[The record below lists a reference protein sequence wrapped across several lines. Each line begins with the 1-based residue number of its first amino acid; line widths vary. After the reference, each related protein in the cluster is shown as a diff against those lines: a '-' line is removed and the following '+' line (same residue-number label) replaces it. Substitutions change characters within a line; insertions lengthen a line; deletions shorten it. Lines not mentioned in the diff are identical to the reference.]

1 MVHSAVG
8 AVTTVEG
15 KTYITTARGQ
25 AGFALYGPY
34 DRMPPGDYSVVFEME
49 IPERSQQGARPN
61 SICAYIDVTG
71 EAGTRV
77 LARRPL
83 FARALTTRG
92 AQHRLDFSLGD
103 AMSLEFR
110 VYSTGASDLLIAADR
125 IISIH
130 RQTRFSPILNDDG
143 PRTPFFEKHFDQFC
157 DLFNKGAEVQPSKS
171 GTLVSFLGIKLNV
184 TNYDDFQMI
193 QEILVGNVYRFSPKR
208 DVCVLDVG
216 MNAGIAALHFATLA
230 RVKKVYGFEPFRAIH
245 DRAVAHFQLNPTLA
259 DKIQAMDFGLGLQNE
274 RRVVL
279 HDAEHSIDVSI
290 KGASKGHPT
299 QINIRDAAE
308 VLLELVAKHSD
319 LDIVLKLDCEGSEFP
334 ILDALDRANVA
345 GIPAIY
351 MIEWHKAWSPGRN
364 QDYLIEKLNRNGFTV
379 FDQTNP
385 FDPYAGLLY
394 AAR

>member
-1 MVHSAVG
+1 VWTWFCGASRAREIVPKRLSVTGRFHSAVG

-15 KTYITTARGQ
+15 KTCITTAWGQ

-34 DRMPPGDYSVVFEME
+34 DRMPPGDYSVVFEIG
-49 IPERSQQGARPN
+49 IPERSQGGIRPN

-83 FARALTTRG
+83 FARALTTRA
-92 AQHRLDFSLGD
+92 AQHRLDFSMRD

-110 VYSTGASDLLIAADR
+110 VYSTGASDLVIAADR
-125 IISIH
+125 IISVH

-157 DLFNKGAEVQPSKS
+157 DLFNQGAEVQPSES

-193 QEILVGNVYRFSPKR
+193 REILVGNVYRFSPKR

-245 DRAVAHFQLNPTLA
+245 DRAVSHFQLNPTLA

-274 RRVVL
+274 SRVVL

-290 KGASKGHPT
+290 KGAMKGHPT
-299 QINIRDAAE
+299 QIHIRDAAE
-308 VLLELVAKHSD
+308 VLLELAAEHSD
-319 LDIVLKLDCEGSEFP
+319 LDIVFKLDCEGSEFP
-334 ILDALDRANVA
+334 IMDALDRASIVS
-345 GIPAIY
+345 IPAVY
-351 MIEWHKAWSPGRN
+351 MIE
-364 QDYLIEKLNRNGFTV
+364 
-379 FDQTNP
+379 
-385 FDPYAGLLY
+385 
-394 AAR
+394 